1 MNRDD
6 ALAALGMAE
15 WASKALDRADSESW
29 LERLAAE
36 DERLHGALKWFVLE
50 GEPELALRMSVALFP
65 YWRDRGLLAEGRR
78 WLSEALEAYE
88 GMPCTPLRAQALSAA
103 GILAFRMGDDE
114 ASERLQHES
123 LEEARTC
130 RDPLSEAHALLGLA
144 RVAFRA
150 GDQDAVR
157 GHCEASLRIAE
168 EVGDLEARSL
178 PLHLLAESARVQG
191 QFARARDLYE
201 ASLEVH
207 RAIEDERMIGLE
219 LHNLAY
225 VDIHDGALD
234 VALGRFRESLRIAR
248 RRGDIGQIAYCV
260 LGVGIVA
267 AEQGAWVR
275 AAELL
280 GKTQDLLD
288 RSGESLDPAEAE
300 EFARVEAATRAALGD
315 RAFEAARGDGEG
327 LRLVDVMDRVLAELP
342 APSGPGASSEGSDPL
357 EP

>member
-15 WASKALDRADSESW
+15 WAAKALDRADSEAW
-29 LERLAAE
+29 LERLATE
-36 DERLHGALKWFVLE
+36 DERVHEALKWFVLE
-50 GEPELALRMSVALFP
+50 GESELALRMAIALFP

-78 WLSEALEAYE
+78 WLSEALESYDGEPAS
-88 GMPCTPLRAQALSAA
+88 PLRAKALTAA

-114 ASERLQHES
+114 SSERLQHES
-123 LEEARTC
+123 LDEARASGD
-130 RDPLSEAHALLGLA
+130 RLAEANALLGLA
-144 RVAFRA
+144 RVSFRA
-150 GDQDAVR
+150 GDHAGVR

-168 EVGDLEARSL
+168 DVGDLEARSL

-191 QFARARDLYE
+191 EFARARELYE

-225 VDIHDGALD
+225 VDLHDGALD
-234 VALGRFRESLRIAR
+234 IALSRFRESLRIAR

-260 LGVGIVA
+260 LGIGIVA
-267 AEQGAWVR
+267 AAQGVWVR

-280 GKTQDLLD
+280 GKTHNLLD
-288 RSGESLDPAEAE
+288 RSGENLDPAEAGE
-300 EFARVEAATRAALGD
+300 ATRVERSARDALGD
-315 RAFEAARGDGEG
+315 EAFEEARDTGERM
-327 LRLVDVMDRVLAELP
+327 RLVDVMDRVLAELP
-342 APSGPGASSEGSDPL
+342 KPA
-357 EP
+357 EPEPAG